1 MTITLSATPPRIR
14 AELEVLDDRFRKVA
28 GDEYLECLYD
38 GGRWLEG
45 PAYSPAWRCLVF
57 SDIPND
63 RLLRWDEVSG
73 QVSVFRQPS
82 GYVNGNTI
90 DREGR
95 LISCSQG
102 ERQVV
107 RTEYDGTRTVL
118 ASHLDGRRLNSP
130 NDVVVKRDGSVWFTD
145 PPYGITS
152 NYEGHAAEQELDGC
166 HVYRIAPDGALSV
179 VADDFTRP
187 NGLAFSLD
195 ESQLYVVDTPGK
207 HIRRFDVDG
216 DKLIGGEVF
225 APCEAGMFDGIRLDD
240 AGRVWA
246 ATHEGVH
253 CFDPDGTLIGKL
265 LLPDIVSNLTFGVP
279 KGNRLFITATT
290 SVWSWMLTASGA
302 PQPWAA
308 RKE

>member
-1 MTITLSATPPRIR
+1 MTITINAAPRRLR
-14 AELEVLDDRFRKVA
+14 ADLVVLDDRFRAIA

-63 RLLRWDEVSG
+63 RMLRWDESSG
-73 QVSVFRQPS
+73 HVSVFREPS

-90 DREGR
+90 DRAGR

-102 ERQVV
+102 DRQVV
-107 RTEYDGTRTVL
+107 RTEHDGRRTVL
-118 ASHLDGRRLNSP
+118 AAHFEGRRLNSP
-130 NDVVVKRDGSVWFTD
+130 NDVVERSDGSIWFTD

-152 NYEGHAAEQELDGC
+152 SYEGHAAEQEIDGC
-166 HVYRIAPDGALSV
+166 HVYRIGPDGALTV
-179 VADDFTRP
+179 VADDFVRP
-187 NGLAFSLD
+187 NGLAFSND
-195 ESQLYVVDTPGK
+195 ESRLYVVDTPAK

-225 APCEAGMFDGIRLDD
+225 APCEAGMFDGIRLDS

-265 LLPDIVSNLTFGVP
+265 LLPDVVSNLTFGGP
-279 KGNRLFITATT
+279 KKNRLFITATT
-290 SVWSWMLTASGA
+290 SLYSIRLNVTGASTLSNST
-302 PQPWAA
+302 
-308 RKE
+308 